1 MTIPVSEVV
10 RLCKL
15 RLEPVAGEEALQQAK
30 EIVAAV
36 IGAETSALAVH
47 SWVQVTEEQ
56 MSMIGDLVE
65 QRLSGQPL
73 QYILGE
79 WEFYGL
85 PFYVDER
92 ALIPRQDTEL
102 LVETAISMI
111 QQRGYQSCLD
121 LCTGSGC
128 IGIAAAV
135 YLPDADVD
143 LADVSPAALAVA
155 ARNIAAH
162 GLEDRVRVIESDLF
176 AGLEGQRFD
185 LIVANPP
192 YVGAAELAA
201 LPPEYHREP
210 RLGLAGGES
219 GLDLV
224 LRILRDAPDHLT
236 DDGLLICEVGEA
248 EQALVELLPELPLAW
263 VEFKVGQMGIFV
275 AERADLVAHHV
286 RIAELAAARG

>member
-128 IGIAAAV
+128 VAVSIAKHAQTSVTASDISV
-135 YLPDADVD
+135 DALE
-143 LADVSPAALAVA
+143 LAQENAAL
-155 ARNIAAH
+155 N
-162 GLEDRVRVIESDLF
+162 EVRVTFVESDLF
-176 AGLEGQRFD
+176 DRIDGKFD
-185 LIVANPP
+185 LICCNPP
-192 YVGAAELAA
+192 YLSKEDMEHLQKEVSFEPALALYGGADGLDFYRRIANENQSHLNFGGALLLEIGSTQAETAAA
-201 LPPEYHREP
+201 LFAAKTSV
-210 RLGLAGGES
+210 LNDLAGNPRV
-219 GLDLV
+219 LV
-224 LRILRDAPDHLT
+224 
-236 DDGLLICEVGEA
+236 
-248 EQALVELLPELPLAW
+248 VEPN
-263 VEFKVGQMGIFV
+263 
-275 AERADLVAHHV
+275 
-286 RIAELAAARG
+286 

>member
-36 IGAETSALAVH
+36 IGAEPSALAVH

-128 IGIAAAV
+128 IAV
-135 YLPDADVD
+135 SISKHAQTSVTASDISVDALE
-143 LADVSPAALAVA
+143 LAQENAAL
-155 ARNIAAH
+155 N
-162 GLEDRVRVIESDLF
+162 EVRVTFVESDLF
-176 AGLEGQRFD
+176 DQIEGKFD
-185 LIVANPP
+185 LICCNPP
-192 YVGAAELAA
+192 YLSKEDMEHLQKEVSFEPALALYGGADGLDFYRRIANEYQAHLNAGGALLLEIGSTQAGTAAA
-201 LPPEYHREP
+201 LFAAKTSV
-210 RLGLAGGES
+210 LNDLAGNPRV
-219 GLDLV
+219 LV
-224 LRILRDAPDHLT
+224 
-236 DDGLLICEVGEA
+236 
-248 EQALVELLPELPLAW
+248 VEPN
-263 VEFKVGQMGIFV
+263 
-275 AERADLVAHHV
+275 
-286 RIAELAAARG
+286 

>member
-128 IGIAAAV
+128 IAVSIAKHAHTSVTASDISV
-135 YLPDADVD
+135 DALE
-143 LADVSPAALAVA
+143 LAQENAAL
-155 ARNIAAH
+155 N
-162 GLEDRVRVIESDLF
+162 EVRVTFVESDLF
-176 AGLEGQRFD
+176 DRIDGKFD
-185 LIVANPP
+185 LICCNPP
-192 YVGAAELAA
+192 YLSKEDMEHLQKEVSFEPALALYGGADGLDFYRRIANDYQAHLNAGGALLLEIGSTQAETAAA
-201 LPPEYHREP
+201 LFAAKTSV
-210 RLGLAGGES
+210 LNDLAGNPRV
-219 GLDLV
+219 LV
-224 LRILRDAPDHLT
+224 
-236 DDGLLICEVGEA
+236 
-248 EQALVELLPELPLAW
+248 VEPN
-263 VEFKVGQMGIFV
+263 
-275 AERADLVAHHV
+275 
-286 RIAELAAARG
+286 

>member
-128 IGIAAAV
+128 IAV
-135 YLPDADVD
+135 SISKHAQTSVTASDISVDALE
-143 LADVSPAALAVA
+143 LAQENAAL
-155 ARNIAAH
+155 N
-162 GLEDRVRVIESDLF
+162 EVRVTFVESDLF
-176 AGLEGQRFD
+176 DRIDGKFD
-185 LIVANPP
+185 LICCNPP
-192 YVGAAELAA
+192 YLSKEDMEHLQKEVSFEPALALYGGADGLDFYRRIANEYQAHLNAGGALLLEIGSTQAGTAAA
-201 LPPEYHREP
+201 LFAAKTSV
-210 RLGLAGGES
+210 LNDLAGNPRV
-219 GLDLV
+219 LV
-224 LRILRDAPDHLT
+224 
-236 DDGLLICEVGEA
+236 
-248 EQALVELLPELPLAW
+248 VEPN
-263 VEFKVGQMGIFV
+263 
-275 AERADLVAHHV
+275 
-286 RIAELAAARG
+286 

>member
-128 IGIAAAV
+128 IAV
-135 YLPDADVD
+135 SISKHAQTSVTASDISVDALE
-143 LADVSPAALAVA
+143 LAQENAAL
-155 ARNIAAH
+155 N
-162 GLEDRVRVIESDLF
+162 EVRVTFVESDLF
-176 AGLEGQRFD
+176 DRIDGKFD
-185 LIVANPP
+185 LICCNPP
-192 YVGAAELAA
+192 YLSKEDMEHLQKEVSFEPALALYGGADGLDFYRRIANEYQAHLNAGGALLLEIGSTQAETAAA
-201 LPPEYHREP
+201 LFAAKTSV
-210 RLGLAGGES
+210 LNDLAGNPRV
-219 GLDLV
+219 LV
-224 LRILRDAPDHLT
+224 
-236 DDGLLICEVGEA
+236 
-248 EQALVELLPELPLAW
+248 VEPN
-263 VEFKVGQMGIFV
+263 
-275 AERADLVAHHV
+275 
-286 RIAELAAARG
+286 

>member
-128 IGIAAAV
+128 IAVSIAKHAQTSVTASDISV
-135 YLPDADVD
+135 DALE
-143 LADVSPAALAVA
+143 LAQENAAL
-155 ARNIAAH
+155 N
-162 GLEDRVRVIESDLF
+162 EVRVTFVESDLF
-176 AGLEGQRFD
+176 DRIDGKFD
-185 LIVANPP
+185 LICCNPP
-192 YVGAAELAA
+192 YLSKEDMEHLQKEVSFEPALALYGGADGLDFYRRIANEYQAHLNAGGALLLEIGSTQAGTAAA
-201 LPPEYHREP
+201 LFAAKTSV
-210 RLGLAGGES
+210 LNDLAGNPRV
-219 GLDLV
+219 LV
-224 LRILRDAPDHLT
+224 
-236 DDGLLICEVGEA
+236 
-248 EQALVELLPELPLAW
+248 VEPN
-263 VEFKVGQMGIFV
+263 
-275 AERADLVAHHV
+275 
-286 RIAELAAARG
+286 

>member
-128 IGIAAAV
+128 IAVSIAKHAQISVTASDISV
-135 YLPDADVD
+135 DALE
-143 LADVSPAALAVA
+143 LAQENAAL
-155 ARNIAAH
+155 N
-162 GLEDRVRVIESDLF
+162 EVRVTFVESDLF
-176 AGLEGQRFD
+176 DRIDGKFD
-185 LIVANPP
+185 LICCNPP
-192 YVGAAELAA
+192 YLSKEDMEHLQKEVSFEPALALYGGADGLDFYRRIANEYQAHLNLGGALLLEIGSTQAETAAA
-201 LPPEYHREP
+201 LFAAKTSV
-210 RLGLAGGES
+210 LNDLAGNPRV
-219 GLDLV
+219 LV
-224 LRILRDAPDHLT
+224 
-236 DDGLLICEVGEA
+236 
-248 EQALVELLPELPLAW
+248 VEPN
-263 VEFKVGQMGIFV
+263 
-275 AERADLVAHHV
+275 
-286 RIAELAAARG
+286 

>member
-47 SWVQVTEEQ
+47 TWVQVTEEQ
-56 MSMIGDLVE
+56 MSIIGDLVE
-65 QRLSGQPL
+65 QRLTGQPL

-79 WEFYGL
+79 WEFFGL

-111 QQRGYQSCLD
+111 QQHGYKTCLD

-128 IGIAAAV
+128 IAVSIAKQTQIAV
-135 YLPDADVD
+135 TASDISADALE
-143 LADVSPAALAVA
+143 LAKENAALNEVKVA
-155 ARNIAAH
+155 F
-162 GLEDRVRVIESDLF
+162 LESDLF
-176 AGLEGQRFD
+176 DQIEGKFD
-185 LIVANPP
+185 LICCNPP
-192 YVGAAELAA
+192 YLTKEDMERLQKEVSFEPALALYGGADGLDFYRRIAK
-201 LPPEYHREP
+201 EYSVH
-210 RLGLAGGES
+210 LNAGGALLLEIVNTQAQAVS
-219 GLDLV
+219 ELFV
-224 LRILRDAPDHLT
+224 AKTEVLT
-236 DDGLLICEVGEA
+236 DLGGNPRVVI
-248 EQALVELLPELPLAW
+248 VENE
-263 VEFKVGQMGIFV
+263 KV
-275 AERADLVAHHV
+275 R
-286 RIAELAAARG
+286 